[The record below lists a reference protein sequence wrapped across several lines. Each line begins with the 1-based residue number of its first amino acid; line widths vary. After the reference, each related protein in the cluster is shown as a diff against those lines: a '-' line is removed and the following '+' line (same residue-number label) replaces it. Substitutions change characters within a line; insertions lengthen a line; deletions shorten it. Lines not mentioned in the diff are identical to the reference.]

1 MLVKRLTILCEL
13 LSTTMPN
20 KILPPSFVTYAR
32 DLVRKKKAEFFSYFF
47 HLIINLGCLK
57 YYVI

>member
-20 KILPPSFVTYAR
+20 KILPSSFVTYAR
-32 DLVRKKKAEFFSYFF
+32 DLVSQKKKLLFVY
-47 HLIINLGCLK
+47 LIINLGCVK
-57 YYVI
+57 SYVT

>member
-32 DLVRKKKAEFFSYFF
+32 DLVRSRILFFDLFY
-47 HLIINLGCLK
+47 LNI
-57 YYVI
+57 